1 MKNLKF
7 NKDITLKNYD
17 DETKELITTLK
28 SNNILLACFKAN
40 KLDISEVDDYA
51 WFLKGWL
58 EEVKA
63 CEGCK
68 GLKACTQK
76 NKGFYPNLKKNAF
89 LEIQYEACKYKRDDS
104 SKKAHLSNY
113 LINHL
118 SKKMETIT
126 LEDIELYG
134 EDAEYGKVYDAV
146 VDKYNNDEGLYLYG
160 TMGSGKTHLAA
171 SVANEYA
178 KDKKKVCFIHYPT
191 FTLEMANK
199 AFSDA
204 AGLLLER
211 AMRCDFLVLD
221 DIGAESVTEYNRDQ
235 VLLPI
240 LNYRYENDKTTWFT
254 SNMDINKLTEH
265 FTTSSRGTEDELK
278 ALRIIERIKH
288 MATSVLLN
296 TRDRRD

>member
-7 NKDITLKNYD
+7 NNDITLENYD
-17 DETKELITTLK
+17 EETNKLITELR
-28 SNNILLACFKAN
+28 SNNIVLSCFKGNGIDLSAIDN
-40 KLDISEVDDYA
+40 NA
-51 WFLKGWL
+51 WFLKEWL
-58 EEVKA
+58 EEVKV

-68 GLKACTQK
+68 GLKNCTQK
-76 NKGFYPNLKKNAF
+76 NSGYYPNLVNNTF
-89 LEIQYEACKYKRDDS
+89 LEIQYEACKYKREDT
-104 SKKAHLSNY
+104 SKKNHLSNY

-118 SKKMETIT
+118 PKKMETIT

-134 EDAEYGKVYDAV
+134 EDTEYGKVYNEV

-178 KDKKKVCFIHYPT
+178 KNKKKVCFIHYPT
-191 FTLEMANK
+191 FTSVMASN
-199 AFSDA
+199 AFSDEA
-204 AGLLLER
+204 SLLLER

-278 ALRIIERIKH
+278 ALRIMERIKH